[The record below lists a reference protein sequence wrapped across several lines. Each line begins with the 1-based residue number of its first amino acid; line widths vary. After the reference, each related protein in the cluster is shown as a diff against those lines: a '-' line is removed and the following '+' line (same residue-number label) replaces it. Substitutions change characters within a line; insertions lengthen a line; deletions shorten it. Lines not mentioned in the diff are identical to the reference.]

1 MCYLVRHVKWDSLFE
16 QHQGRLRVSVEW
28 SDVQQST
35 AIFGALQTGCPELF
49 RQDLDDG
56 RPTSFSCQQYRRS
69 ICNEFFGREIR
80 SDQFFWLICIDY
92 YLRYRICLD
101 WRGACED
108 IWQCSRRRR
117 QPQYAKQFA
126 PRPEIDPTVIWPS
139 TLISE
144 NNFCFCYVGG
154 VDGTSLVVQNP
165 QKFNVPTSGGRVKG
179 DLHFGSESGFH
190 LDIAVHIEQLFS
202 HVHVAYFHG
211 DVQR

>member
-1 MCYLVRHVKWDSLFE
+1 MGLPFWAASGPSPGVRGVKRRATKYCHLWCVPNRMPGTFPSGSRRRPSDLFQLPAVPAFDLQRIFRTWDK
-16 QHQGRLRVSVEW
+16 V
-28 SDVQQST
+28 
-35 AIFGALQTGCPELF
+35 
-49 RQDLDDG
+49 
-56 RPTSFSCQQYRRS
+56 RS
-69 ICNEFFGREIR
+69 I
-80 SDQFFWLICIDY
+80 SWLIFIDY
-92 YLRYRICLD
+92 YLRYRICWD

-117 QPQYAKQFA
+117 PPQYAKQFA